1 MTLLVKLVE
10 WTAVVGLIGFAL
22 FAESWRE
29 GVAQRAAEREEQ
41 VRAAQRVLA
50 REEAQD
56 ALDAAYAKA
65 EEQALAAA
73 EVGLGWQMPSREQVA
88 TAASDGGHDRL
99 AMSDAERALEVALL
113 DGEFFH
119 ESRPPI
125 TVEPAD
131 PDDAK
136 YW

>member
-1 MTLLVKLVE
+1 MTLVVKLVE

-41 VRAAQRVLA
+41 VRDAQRVLA
-50 REEAQD
+50 REKAQD
-56 ALDAAYAKA
+56 ALDAAYRAA
-65 EEQALAAA
+65 EEQAHAAA
-73 EVGLGWQMPSREQVA
+73 EVGLGWSMPRREQVVA
-88 TAASDGGHDRL
+88 AASDGGHDRL
-99 AMSDAERALEVALL
+99 VMSDAVRALEVALL
-113 DGEFFH
+113 EGEFFH

-125 TVEPAD
+125 AAD
-131 PDDAK
+131 PETDDAK

>member
-1 MTLLVKLVE
+1 MTLLVNLVE
-10 WTAVVGLIGFAL
+10 WTAIVGLIGFAL
-22 FAESWRE
+22 FFEQWNAGARE
-29 GVAQRAAEREEQ
+29 RAAEREEQ
-41 VRAAQRVLA
+41 VRDAQRVLA
-50 REEAQD
+50 REKAQD
-56 ALDAAYAKA
+56 ALDAAYWAA

-73 EVGLGWQMPSREQVA
+73 EVGQGWQMPSREQVA
-88 TAASDGGHDRL
+88 TAASDGAHDRL
-99 AMSDAERALEVALL
+99 AMSDAERAREVALL

-125 TVEPAD
+125 VAEPAD

>member
-1 MTLLVKLVE
+1 MSLVVKLVE

-22 FAESWRE
+22 FFESWRE

-41 VRAAQRVLA
+41 VRDAQRVLA
-50 REEAQD
+50 REKAQS

-65 EEQALAAA
+65 EEQAHAAA
-73 EVGLGWQMPSREQVA
+73 EVGLGWSMPSREQVA

-125 TVEPAD
+125 AAD
-131 PDDAK
+131 PETDDAK